1 MLSCMKLTQL
11 IQQAQ
16 QHVKQTNL
24 KEERYYQTRKIK
36 TCKPRCLMKLNQVL
50 SSDRVYPIHGVSW
63 HRKSLCLELVFV
75 FSLNS
80 ATKSLHLTIVILQQ
94 NKKGETMTGQR
105 IGYIRVSAVDQN
117 TESQKAILAKLGID
131 KYFEEKVSGKNTT
144 AANFKICL
152 IMQGKAIQFALKTYR
167 G

>member
-1 MLSCMKLTQL
+1 MTLFVYLKSVGTTTNTNRRNCLSLAQL
-11 IQQAQ
+11 IQGMQKELVI
-16 QHVKQTNL
+16 HN

-36 TCKPRCLMKLNQVL
+36 TRKPRCVMKLNQVL
-50 SSDRVYPIHGVSW
+50 SSDRVYPIHGLSW
-63 HRKSLCLELVFV
+63 HKKSLCLELVFV

-105 IGYIRVSAVDQN
+105 IGYIRVSAVDKN

-131 KYFEEKVSGKNTT
+131 KYFEE
-144 AANFKICL
+144 
-152 IMQGKAIQFALKTYR
+152 
-167 G
+167 

>member
-1 MLSCMKLTQL
+1 MALLFYLKSVGKNTNTNRRNCLSLAQL
-11 IQQAQ
+11 IQGMQKELVI
-16 QHVKQTNL
+16 HN

-36 TCKPRCLMKLNQVL
+36 TCKPCCLMKLNQVL
-50 SSDRVYPIHGVSW
+50 SSDRVYPIHGLSW

-94 NKKGETMTGQR
+94 NKKGKTMTGQR

-131 KYFEEKVSGKNTT
+131 KYFEE
-144 AANFKICL
+144 
-152 IMQGKAIQFALKTYR
+152 
-167 G
+167 